1 MQFFHLVPFVVVASY
16 AAALPQPAGLSDK
29 YSNNVDTNLAS
40 GLETRSYQ
48 PAFNSQKGSATL
60 VSLKRR
66 DDSEDDSEF
75 DDSDDDFDDDFDDD
89 DEDDDFDDDF
99 GDNYEDDYDE
109 DYDED
114 SELENI
120 KFEFESPLD
129 EVEYFSRLISFL
141 TERSEDDHFNVPENV
156 KTAGAAVSGDTGDL
170 LVKYLETALYLSGH
184 LKTWAEESGKG
195 LDIFIR
201 SVLGDEEYSK
211 VEPSLKEA
219 KEKLIANA
227 DDNRKEVADAL
238 LVIGEKT
245 GSDKQEMETIHAS
258 FGRVFDACRVYL
270 GVLNPQLDKFKA
282 GKLIH
287 GHLSDADKNLVEF
300 SQNQQKLYDE
310 ITQGL
315 KDTPS
320 E

>member
-16 AAALPQPAGLSDK
+16 AAALPQPAELSEK
-29 YSNNVDTNLAS
+29 YLNNVNVNLAS
-40 GLETRSYQ
+40 GLEARSYQ

-114 SELENI
+114 N
-120 KFEFESPLD
+120 
-129 EVEYFSRLISFL
+129 
-141 TERSEDDHFNVPENV
+141 DHFNVPENV

>member
-1 MQFFHLVPFVVVASY
+1 MGPFRTHSV
-16 AAALPQPAGLSDK
+16 
-29 YSNNVDTNLAS
+29 NLTI
-40 GLETRSYQ
+40 LTTIL
-48 PAFNSQKGSATL
+48 N
-60 VSLKRR
+60 
-66 DDSEDDSEF
+66 
-75 DDSDDDFDDDFDDD
+75 DD
-89 DEDDDFDDDF
+89 DEVTICDDSGDDYD
-99 GDNYEDDYDE
+99 DDYDE

-170 LVKYLETALYLSGH
+170 L
-184 LKTWAEESGKG
+184 
-195 LDIFIR
+195 
-201 SVLGDEEYSK
+201 
-211 VEPSLKEA
+211 
-219 KEKLIANA
+219 
-227 DDNRKEVADAL
+227 
-238 LVIGEKT
+238 
-245 GSDKQEMETIHAS
+245 
-258 FGRVFDACRVYL
+258 
-270 GVLNPQLDKFKA
+270 FKA

-315 KDTPS
+315 KDAPS

>member
-1 MQFFHLVPFVVVASY
+1 
-16 AAALPQPAGLSDK
+16 
-29 YSNNVDTNLAS
+29 
-40 GLETRSYQ
+40 Q

-75 DDSDDDFDDDFDDD
+75 DDSDDDFEEDSEFDDS
-89 DEDDDFDDDF
+89 
-99 GDNYEDDYDE
+99 GYDYDD

-120 KFEFESPLD
+120 KFEFEGALD
-129 EVEYFSRLISFL
+129 EAELDSRVLSFIIK
-141 TERSEDDHFNVPENV
+141 RSEDDYFNVPENV

-170 LVKYLETALYLSGH
+170 LVKYLENALYLNEN
-184 LKTWAEESGKG
+184 LKPWVEESEENLYIVIKSG
-195 LDIFIR
+195 
-201 SVLGDEEYSK
+201 LGDEEYSK